1 MSDAGTADGNG
12 DDEGFEGIGI
22 SPDEAAA
29 QAEAEAS
36 GQGMGMSP
44 DEAAG
49 MHSAGMDPD
58 TGELAAGAE
67 PAAVEDPITGV
78 QSGEPTIGEPPP
90 VVATPPAEPEPAAP
104 APVKEVTRKKVR
116 RRSLLSEEEGGLL
129 SQAPTYRRS
138 LLGY

>member
-1 MSDAGTADGNG
+1 MSDAGTAAGNG

-58 TGELAAGAE
+58 TGE

-78 QSGEPTIGEPPP
+78 QFGEPTIGEPPP